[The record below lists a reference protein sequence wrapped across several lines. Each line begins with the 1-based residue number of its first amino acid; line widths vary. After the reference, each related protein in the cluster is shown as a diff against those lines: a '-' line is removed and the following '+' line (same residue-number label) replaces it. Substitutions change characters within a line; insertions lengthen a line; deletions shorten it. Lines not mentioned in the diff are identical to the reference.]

1 MVPLSSTHHI
11 IFAAIA
17 YPRMGKHSGG
27 HTGEEA
33 AEEQT
38 DSGQRVQTAVPS
50 GSCLSVRG
58 LTAIASTPVAQCRY
72 SRNWIPVATEIS
84 GPKRTQ

>member
-27 HTGEEA
+27 HIGEEA

-38 DSGQRVQTAVPS
+38 DSGHRVQTVVTS
-50 GSCLSVRG
+50 GSCLSV
-58 LTAIASTPVAQCRY
+58 ASQHRLY
-72 SRNWIPVATEIS
+72 SGGSMQVFTELDSS
-84 GPKRTQ
+84 GHQNIWPKRTQ